1 MRDLLRNLFPR
12 WVIAF
17 STQDIGDF
25 YKVKIR
31 LNQHQV
37 DYKTDSVTFKG
48 GFSGRSRYAT
58 TYHIKVKEEDL
69 RLTSDII
76 HR

>member
-1 MRDLLRNLFPR
+1 MRGLFNHLFR
-12 WVIAF
+12 KWVIVF
-17 STQDIGDF
+17 STQDISDF
-25 YKVKIR
+25 YKMKTK

-48 GFSGRSRYAT
+48 SYSGRSGYAT